1 MIDKIVN
8 MPRRVKQN
16 PSIFAP
22 LKDNLHKRL
31 SGSNQRLRRQVVKY
45 GFWIAGLFLTY
56 SIISSTYGIPRI
68 IKLELEKS
76 SLIEANRRDLVELI
90 DAQHVKNLL
99 KSDHDFIAY
108 LARTKYHMVYPDETI
123 YRYRGQ

>member
-1 MIDKIVN
+1 

-16 PSIFAP
+16 PSIFTP

-31 SGSNQRLRRQVVKY
+31 SGSNQRFRRQVVKY
-45 GFWIAGLFLTY
+45 GFWIAGLFLSY

-68 IKLELEKS
+68 IKLEFEKNA
-76 SLIEANRRDLVELI
+76 LIEANRRDLVELI
-90 DAQHVKNLL
+90 DARHIKNLL
-99 KSDHDFIAY
+99 KTDPDYIAY
-108 LARTKYHMVYPDETI
+108 IARTKYHMVYPDETI